1 VLFKDELY
9 EYSKEGIFSYQGK
22 FERIDF
28 PPVVGLSGYY
38 SPNLTREEIDTINGV
53 KFIELKQRPTKEEL
67 ELLIQTNS
75 ILSIRKDLL
84 VFFNSNIE

>member
-1 VLFKDELY
+1 MNYKNEKYHKIMDELY

-38 SPNLTREEIDTINGV
+38 SPNLTREEIDFV
-53 KFIELKQRPTKEEL
+53 DEFLD
-67 ELLIQTNS
+67 S
-75 ILSIRKDLL
+75 ISLSPLNTRIIKA
-84 VFFNSNIE
+84 

>member
-1 VLFKDELY
+1 VNYKNEKYHKIMDELY

-38 SPNLTREEIDTINGV
+38 SPNLTREEIDFV
-53 KFIELKQRPTKEEL
+53 DEFLD
-67 ELLIQTNS
+67 S
-75 ILSIRKDLL
+75 ISLSPLNTRIIKA
-84 VFFNSNIE
+84 

>member
-1 VLFKDELY
+1 MNYKNEKYHKIMDELY

-38 SPNLTREEIDTINGV
+38 SPNLTREEIDFV
-53 KFIELKQRPTKEEL
+53 DEFLD
-67 ELLIQTNS
+67 S
-75 ILSIRKDLL
+75 ISLSQLNTRIIKA
-84 VFFNSNIE
+84 